1 MKMVL
6 VLISLLSIV
15 GCATSA
21 PEGKKGGAFI
31 SDIRVESGVLI
42 IKRCHA
48 GAALGSVYTMMCAE
62 EKINLREE
70 K

>member
-1 MKMVL
+1 MKMVFIL
-6 VLISLLSIV
+6 VRLLSLV

-31 SDIRVESGVLI
+31 SDVRVESGVLI
-42 IKRCHA
+42 IKRCYA
-48 GAALGSVYTMMCAE
+48 GAAAGTVYTMGCAE
-62 EKINLREE
+62 EKINLRDE

>member
-31 SDIRVESGVLI
+31 SDVRVESGVLI

-48 GAALGSVYTMMCAE
+48 GAVLGNVYTIDCAE
-62 EKINLREE
+62 EKINLKGE

>member
-1 MKMVL
+1 MQMVL
-6 VLISLLSIV
+6 VLISVLTIA

-31 SDIRVESGVLI
+31 SDVRVESGVLI
-42 IKRCHA
+42 IKRCYA
-48 GAALGSVYTMMCAE
+48 GAAAGTVYTMGCAE
-62 EKINLREE
+62 EKINFREE